1 MIEFGLYN
9 YDKYSTKGEKSMD
22 QKQSDELLKVKET
35 VEHFD
40 DEKLGK
46 LKRYQHLNTYAVK
59 GQTLFVGSS
68 LMEQFP
74 INEFQQA
81 LNKKIVIYN
90 RGVGGFVTNEL
101 LAAMDTC
108 IFELAPTRIFI
119 NIGTNDIAAPDY
131 KKENLIVNYDQILS
145 EIKDHLPHCQV
156 FVMAYYPVNQKADFP
171 SVNEA
176 MKKELF
182 KTRTN
187 PTLQEANVAIKELAQ
202 NYQYEFIDVNDG
214 LVDEEGNLKKEYTV
228 EGIHFWPNAYY
239 TIFNNLKQYL

>member
-1 MIEFGLYN
+1 
-9 YDKYSTKGEKSMD
+9 MD

-81 LNKKIVIYN
+81 LDKKTMIYN

-101 LAAMDTC
+101 LASMDTC
-108 IFELAPTRIFI
+108 IFELVHTRIFI
-119 NIGTNDIAAPDY
+119 NIGTNDIASSDY
-131 KKENLIVNYDQILS
+131 KKENVITNYDLS
-145 EIKDHLPHCQV
+145 LKEIKDRLPQCIV
-156 FVMAYYPVNQKADFP
+156 FVMADYPVNSKADGP
-171 SVNEA
+171 PVNEE
-176 MKKELF
+176 MKEELF
-182 KTRTN
+182 
-187 PTLQEANVAIKELAQ
+187 
-202 NYQYEFIDVNDG
+202 
-214 LVDEEGNLKKEYTV
+214 
-228 EGIHFWPNAYY
+228 
-239 TIFNNLKQYL
+239 